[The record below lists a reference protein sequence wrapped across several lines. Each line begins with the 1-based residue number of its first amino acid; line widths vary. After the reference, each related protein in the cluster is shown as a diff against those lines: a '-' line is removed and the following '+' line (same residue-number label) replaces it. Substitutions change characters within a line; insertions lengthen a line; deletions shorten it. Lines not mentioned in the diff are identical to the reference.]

1 MKNRFELDVDLDS
14 NTDSVDV
21 HTSTSLQ
28 LHRIIRMGYWLIK
41 NRSMSTSSLCLV
53 IIPSRP

>member
-14 NTDSVDV
+14 NIDSVDV

>member
-14 NTDSVDV
+14 NIDSVDV

-41 NRSMSTSSLCLV
+41 TRSMSTSFLCLV